1 MRLGFYI
8 GWLLLL
14 VAFAAAAAET
24 IARTLPGGSGW
35 MLSAAELWQAL
46 WPGAYLI
53 ASIRISGMMPE
64 LWDPVILTL
73 LSIPA
78 WLLFGF
84 PGVILA
90 WMCRPNRVLSVE
102 AEQELQEHEASLFL
116 YDDLAREARKWAQNE
131 GDDRAVDDR
140 LPNHDVVDLFERQPD
155 DPDDYGGDGDLGHV
169 GVSDDPD
176 TLDEDPIKPLP
187 EFVKPRGK

>member
-8 GWLLLL
+8 GWLFLL

-35 MLSAAELWQAL
+35 ILSAAELWQAL

-53 ASIRISGMMPE
+53 ALIRISGVMPE

-78 WLLFGF
+78 WLLLGF
-84 PGVILA
+84 PGLILA
-90 WMCRPNRVLSVE
+90 WMCRPNRVLSPE

-131 GDDRAVDDR
+131 GDDRLVDDR

-155 DPDDYGGDGDLGHV
+155 DPDDYSGDGDLGHV

-187 EFVKPRGK
+187 EFVKPRGE